1 MPGAESVLDVE
12 GPAAPPR
19 SNGEL
24 VFSAPWQRRVFG
36 VTMALTQSLFS
47 YEDFRQHLI
56 DRIGEEPERAYW
68 ESWASALEDTLAE
81 SCALDRDDLDAR
93 HTQLLARPH
102 GHDH

>member
-1 MPGAESVLDVE
+1 MSAEAMLDVD

-24 VFSAPWQRRVFG
+24 VFAAPWQRRLFG
-36 VTMALTQSLFS
+36 VTMVLTQRIFG

-56 DRIGEEPERAYW
+56 ERVRENPERDYW
-68 ESWASALEDTLAE
+68 ESWALAVEDALAGA
-81 SCALDRDDLDAR
+81 CALDRGTLDER
-93 HTQLLARPH
+93 HRAFLARPH